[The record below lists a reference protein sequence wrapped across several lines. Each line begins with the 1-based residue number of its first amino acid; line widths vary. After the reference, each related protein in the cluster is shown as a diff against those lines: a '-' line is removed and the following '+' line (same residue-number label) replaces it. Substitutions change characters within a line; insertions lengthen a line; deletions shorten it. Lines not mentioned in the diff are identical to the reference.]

1 MLVPHLVS
9 LEELSVCWLCQTM
22 LVPHF
27 SATGGALCL
36 LVVKL
41 CWSLHLVS
49 LEELSICWL
58 SNYVG
63 PSLSITRGALCLLV
77 VSNYVGPSL
86 SITRGALCLLVVSNY
101 VGPSLQCHWRS
112 SLFVGCVKLC
122 WSLTSVPLEELS
134 EKVSCWTE
142 FGGLRT
148 RVI

>member
-1 MLVPHLVS
+1 MHFHLQSFKCTQNNLLQGQSHVH
-9 LEELSVCWLCQTM
+9 VCWLCQTM
-22 LVPHF
+22 LVHHF

-63 PSLSITRGALCLLV
+63 PSLSVTGGALCLLV

-86 SITRGALCLLVVSNY
+86 SATGGALCLLVVSNY

-112 SLFVGCVKLC
+112 SPKKLVAG
-122 WSLTSVPLEELS
+122 LNLEDS
-134 EKVSCWTE
+134 EPE
-142 FGGLRT
+142 
-148 RVI
+148 